1 MQEAPN
7 YTTSIKPANF
17 HNTDE
22 IDLRALLSS
31 ILREKK
37 LLLVCIFTCFLLSL
51 GYLFFKTP
59 RYQSNFIIQ
68 VQDRQNSLGSSLSQD
83 IANMAGSSSQISA
96 VDVQKSL
103 MTSRVILE
111 PTIQKLGLDVI
122 VQPHYFPILN
132 WFFASKQSQ
141 TLIKPRF
148 GTKHYAWGGEQVVI
162 TELKVPH
169 NYEKT
174 ARKIKL
180 VAGTDE
186 HYQLYDADG
195 QLLLE
200 GKIGQVAKTNDAKLP
215 AISIKIEKLL
225 ANPGTEFFITKL
237 PRGKILNKLAN
248 AMVIND
254 LGTSRGANNTG
265 ILQISLTDTN
275 PQRAVNVLNAIAKVL
290 VQKDI
295 ERKSEEAEKT
305 YVFLENQLPISK
317 QALDKAETKLNQ
329 YRAKSGKIDL
339 KIESQLLL
347 NQFSTIEQTI
357 TQLKLQKT
365 QMLQDYTAKHPFII
379 SMNDKIKGLEE
390 ELYQLQ
396 LQLKKLPA
404 SDQIA
409 VSLMRDVDV
418 KNQLYL
424 LLINKLQEVK
434 VLKAG
439 TISDVRILDLAE
451 YPDEPISSKSFL
463 ILSVSILLG
472 LMLGVG
478 IILLRKALIQHV
490 EDPYWIEQHLNI
502 SNLAIVPHSKI
513 QDNNV
518 KAFANG
524 TQSYMPILAHT
535 EAGEL
540 SIESMRSLRT
550 SVQFLLPTAANN
562 IISIMGISPGVG
574 KSFVSVNFS
583 YVLADIGKR
592 ILLIDADIRKGHIHD
607 YFSCKRT
614 PGLTEILTDKI
625 SFAEAVIKTQHKD
638 LHFLP
643 SGTFP
648 KNPSELLMHSK
659 FKELLAEVSKLY
671 DTVIIDNSPILAVTD
686 SVLVAKQAGINLLVL
701 SAGEH
706 NKKEIEIAVKR
717 LANNGIKPDG
727 AIFNN
732 KREQTYVYG
741 DIRYHYSYT

>member
-1 MQEAPN
+1 MLEAPN
-7 YTTSIKPANF
+7 YTTSVKPANS
-17 HNTDE
+17 HDTDE
-22 IDLRALLSS
+22 IDLRALLGS

-37 LLLVCIFTCFLLSL
+37 LLLLCIFTCFLLSL
-51 GYLFFKTP
+51 GYLFVKTP
-59 RYQSNFIIQ
+59 RYQSSFIIQ

-83 IANMAGSSSQISA
+83 IASMTGSNSQVSA

-103 MTSRVILE
+103 VTSRVILE
-111 PTIQKLGLDVI
+111 PVIQKLGLDVT
-122 VQPHYFPILN
+122 VHPHYFPILN
-132 WFFASKQSQ
+132 WFFASKQSS

-180 VAGTDE
+180 VAGSAE
-186 HYQLYDADG
+186 HYQLYDANS

-200 GKIGQVAKTNDAKLP
+200 GKVGQLAKSNNSNLP

-237 PRGKILNKLAN
+237 PKGKILDRLAD

-254 LGTSRGANNTG
+254 LGSSRGVSNTG

-275 PQRAVNVLNAIAKVL
+275 PQRAVNILNTIAKVL

-347 NQFSTIEQTI
+347 NQFSTIQQNV
-357 TQLKLQKT
+357 TQLKLQKI
-365 QMLQDYTAKHPFII
+365 QMLQDYTPQHPFII
-379 SMNDKIKGLEE
+379 SMNDKIKGLEA

-439 TISDVRILDLAE
+439 TISDVRILDLAT
-451 YPDEPISSKSFL
+451 YPDDAISSKPF
-463 ILSVSILLG
+463 
-472 LMLGVG
+472 LMLGTSVLVG
-478 IILLRKALIQHV
+478 LILGVAIILLRKALIQRV
-490 EDPYWIEQHLNI
+490 EDPYWIEQNLNI
-502 SNLAIVPHSKI
+502 GNLAIVPHSKI
-513 QDNNV
+513 QDNNI

-524 TQSYMPILAHT
+524 KQSYMPILAHAQPA
-535 EAGEL
+535 EM
-540 SIESMRSLRT
+540 SIESIRSLRT
-550 SVQFLLPTAANN
+550 SVQFLLPTATNN

-574 KSFVSVNFS
+574 KSFISVNFS

-625 SFAEAVIKTQHKD
+625 SFAEAVVKTQYKD

-643 SGTFP
+643 SGVFA
-648 KNPSELLMHSK
+648 KNPSELLMHSR
-659 FKELLAEVSKLY
+659 FKELLTEISTLY
-671 DTVIIDNSPILAVTD
+671 DIVIIDNSPILAVTD

-732 KREQTYVYG
+732 KREQNHIYG
-741 DIRYHYSYT
+741 DIRYQYSYT